1 MSHSLKRMF
10 SMVVKSS
17 KPSKNKIQNILLGR
31 WVVENDFKKIN
42 KKFDQA
48 NEDHCGCCFIEPILT
63 PSKTS
68 DEDYYLPFV
77 L

>member
-1 MSHSLKRMF
+1 MSHSIKRMF
-10 SMVVKSS
+10 SIVV

-42 KKFDQA
+42 VKFDQA
-48 NEDHCGCCFIEPILT
+48 NEDHCGCCFTEPLPI
-63 PSKTS
+63 PSNKPE
-68 DEDYYLPFV
+68 EDYYLPFV